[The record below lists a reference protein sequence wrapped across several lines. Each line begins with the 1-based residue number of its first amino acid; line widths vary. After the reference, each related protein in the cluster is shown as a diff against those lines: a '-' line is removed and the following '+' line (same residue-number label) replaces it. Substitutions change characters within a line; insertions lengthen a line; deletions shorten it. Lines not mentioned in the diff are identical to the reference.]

1 MIIGI
6 ASDHRGIKR
15 KEKIIKYLVKKG
27 HAVINYG
34 TNDSNSVDY
43 PDYAFLIGDK
53 INNQEIDFGILICGT
68 GIGMCIAANK
78 VHNIRCA
85 KIDNVKEARLAKSH
99 NNANVIALSS
109 SMYLFKMKDI
119 IDVFINT
126 PFSDEERHQRR
137 IDKINNYSNYYNNID
152 DNINTPVD
160 NVDEDITDIGDNNNE
175 Y

>member
-85 KIDNVKEARLAKSH
+85 KIDKVKEARLARSH
-99 NNANVIALSS
+99 NNVNIIALSS
-109 SMYLFKMKDI
+109 TMPLFKMKDI
-119 IDVFINT
+119 IDVFLKT
-126 PFSDEERHQRR
+126 PFSNEERHQRR
-137 IDKINNYSNYYNNID
+137 IDKINNYG
-152 DNINTPVD
+152 
-160 NVDEDITDIGDNNNE
+160 NVNEYIGDNNNE